1 MSLLY
6 IIIIGGIAGW
16 LANTLVKGKSK
27 GLVMNVLIGVV
38 GAFVGPFVFDLLNV
52 QIGGGA
58 LGLIITA
65 TVGAVIVLFVARLI
79 AK

>member
-1 MSLLY
+1 MDLLY
-6 IIIIGGIAGW
+6 IIIVGGIAGW

-27 GLVMNVLIGVV
+27 GLIMNVLIGVT
-38 GAFVGPFVFDLLNV
+38 GAFVGPFVFDLLRV
-52 QIGGGA
+52 QVVGGV